1 MLRCGARGDQLRL
14 GPLDALGQH
23 TCFPSVT
30 RQAHACLG
38 VVARN
43 GCGVTP
49 EQREWA
55 PRLAGVRTL
64 QIGRREAVAVAV
76 AVILVV
82 AAFVVPHLHLG
93 IVTPLIH
100 ATPARF
106 RSFAGAAPIF
116 GWWNAHVG
124 WGTVPAILIA
134 VAAVLWGPT
143 LAQRLPWRIL
153 TLTTWATSCAWA
165 FSLAMIDG
173 WQRGF
178 AGRLTARHEY
188 LRQVPTITD
197 IPDALSSFSRRI
209 LDFQPDSWI
218 THVSGHPPGALLT
231 FVWLDRIGLG
241 GGAWAGLLCLLVGS
255 SAAAA
260 VIVTVRAVADEATAR
275 LAAPFVAVAP
285 TAIWIAVSADGY
297 FAGVAAW
304 GIALLALAA
313 RRTAR
318 VPLPA
323 AAGAGL
329 LLGWAIFLNYGLALI
344 AVLALAVL
352 IAAVDWRAALRVL
365 VPTAVVVA
373 VVVAVFAA
381 AGFWWFDGYT
391 LVQERY
397 WQGIAQRP
405 AVPIL
410 VVGQLRVGGVR
421 DRARQCRRH
430 RPGIRHHGHPPKPGP
445 APPRAGRPAGDRVR
459 RPEHAEQGRDG
470 THLAAVHDLAD
481 RGARPTA
488 PAIAPLV
495 AGAQRHR
502 RPCTEQLHSDE
513 LVTL

>member
-1 MLRCGARGDQLRL
+1 MRK
-14 GPLDALGQH
+14 
-23 TCFPSVT
+23 
-30 RQAHACLG
+30 
-38 VVARN
+38 
-43 GCGVTP
+43 
-49 EQREWA
+49 
-55 PRLAGVRTL
+55 L
-64 QIGRREAVAVAV
+64 QIGAREAVAAAV

-82 AAFVVPHLHLG
+82 AAFVVPHLDLG
-93 IVTPLIH
+93 IVTPLIN
-100 ATPARF
+100 ATPGRF
-106 RSFAGAAPIF
+106 RSFADTAPIF
-116 GWWNAHVG
+116 GWWKAHVG

-134 VAAVLWGPT
+134 VAAVLWGPS
-143 LAQRLPWRIL
+143 LAQRLPWRAL
-153 TLTTWATSCAWA
+153 TLATWATSCAWA

-188 LRQVPTITD
+188 LRQVPSVTD
-197 IPDALSSFSRRI
+197 IPEALSSFSRRI

-260 VIVTVRAVADEATAR
+260 IIVTVRAVADEATAR

-318 VPLPA
+318 VPLLA

-344 AVLALAVL
+344 AVLVLAVL
-352 IAAVDWRAALRVL
+352 IAAVDWRVALLAL
-365 VPTAVVVA
+365 VPAAVVAA
-373 VVVAVFAA
+373 VVAAVFAA

-397 WQGIAQRP
+397 WQGIALDRP
-405 AVPIL
+405 FQYWSWANFASVVCAIGLGSVAGIGRAFDVAAIRRSPGLHLLVLGALLATVCADLSMLSKAETERIWL
-410 VVGQLRVGGVR
+410 PFTIWLTAAPALLPPRSHRWWLALNVVG
-421 DRARQCRRH
+421 
-430 RPGIRHHGHPPKPGP
+430 
-445 APPRAGRPAGDRVR
+445 
-459 RPEHAEQGRDG
+459 
-470 THLAAVHDLAD
+470 
-481 RGARPTA
+481 
-488 PAIAPLV
+488 AIALNSFIL
-495 AGAQRHR
+495 
-502 RPCTEQLHSDE
+502 TNW
-513 LVTL
+513 